1 LGWIWLNG
9 RFYHQEAF
17 GWPLFKS
24 RGLQEGVYETIRF
37 EPAGARL
44 LKEHVCRLLHSRTLP
59 VADLKG
65 SLSLG
70 YLEKTL
76 GVLSEKNG
84 LIGQTSQ
91 ANLFAYLDSR
101 RLHLAVSV
109 REMKPCNG
117 VGTVILI
124 PQRRDGLERF
134 FQEKTFFARFFLDD
148 KTKPLP
154 PFPEA
159 EAVFFTPEGTLL
171 EGARSALLFL
181 KDGVAHTPG
190 LGLPILPSI
199 GRAAMLRALRTQGIP
214 VLEGHFPA
222 SDLLKADAVYLLNA
236 LRGLLPVGRVLYGR
250 VACGAIGPL

>member
-1 LGWIWLNG
+1 LEATLDWIWLNG
-9 RFYHQEAF
+9 QFYYQEVF
-17 GWPLFKS
+17 GWPFFRS
-24 RGLQEGVYETIRF
+24 QGLQEGVYETIRF
-37 EPAGARL
+37 EPAGPSL

-59 VADLKG
+59 VASLKS

-91 ANLFAYLDSR
+91 ANLLAYLDSK
-101 RLHLAVSV
+101 RLHLAISV
-109 REMKPCNG
+109 REMKPCEG
-117 VGTVILI
+117 VETAILI
-124 PQRRDGLERF
+124 PQRRNGLERF

-148 KTKPLP
+148 KTKCWP
-154 PFPEA
+154 PFPET
-159 EAVFFTPEGTLL
+159 EAVFLTPAGTLL

-199 GRAAMLRALRTQGIP
+199 GRAVMLRALRTQGIP

-236 LRGLLPVGRVLYGR
+236 LRGFLPVERVL
-250 VACGAIGPL
+250 